1 MVTVLGYF
9 TRGHYTFIYKIY
21 KMRYVTQMKYL
32 HIHNCRDHL
41 LKFKPE
47 QYTSQ
52 LKIMPLYIFTY
63 TYIYMYIYI
72 YLGPR

>member
-1 MVTVLGYF
+1 
-9 TRGHYTFIYKIY
+9 
-21 KMRYVTQMKYL
+21 MRYVTQMKYL

-47 QYTSQ
+47 QYTCQ

-63 TYIYMYIYI
+63 TYIHTYIYI
-72 YLGPR
+72 YIWDRGSTVVKVLWYKLLGHWFDPS

>member
-1 MVTVLGYF
+1 M
-9 TRGHYTFIYKIY
+9 
-21 KMRYVTQMKYL
+21 MYVTQIKYL

-41 LKFKPE
+41 LKFKTE

-63 TYIYMYIYI
+63 TYIYIYIYI
-72 YLGPR
+72 WDRSSTVVKVLWYKLLGRWFDPS